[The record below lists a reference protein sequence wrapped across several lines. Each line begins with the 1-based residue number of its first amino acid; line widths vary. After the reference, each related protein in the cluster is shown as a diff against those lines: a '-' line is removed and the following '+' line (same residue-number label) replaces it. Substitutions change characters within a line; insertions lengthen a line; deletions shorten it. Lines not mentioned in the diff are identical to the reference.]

1 MASAIEESVEYKV
14 EHINRSEASRRTGIH
29 ISHISRVF
37 SGKRSASSNNLKQ
50 LSEYLG
56 VTMDDLYR
64 CLAEIRQRHLK
75 RRARE
80 ERVYGKR
87 KSAA

>member
-1 MASAIEESVEYKV
+1 MATTGESVEYKV

-29 ISHISRVF
+29 ISHVSRVF

-64 CLAEIRQRHLK
+64 CLVEVRRKQLQRMARAERM
-75 RRARE
+75 
-80 ERVYGKR
+80 YGKR
-87 KSAA
+87 RSAA